1 MAWSRCFLSAPCKPP
16 IDPELAGVR
25 VVTDVASLNQ
35 DQVLAVIR
43 MRAMSIDKDA
53 APEAAVV
60 DGEVLKCLGQ

>member
-1 MAWSRCFLSAPCKPP
+1 MAGL
-16 IDPELAGVR
+16 
-25 VVTDVASLNQ
+25 TQ